1 MSEEAQNVSRVQ
13 LERIAENIRQ
23 AQSIVI
29 VTHERPDADALGS
42 SLGLAHALRKVGKDV
57 RVLSYEY
64 IPENLRFLPG
74 IETVVPGD
82 PGPETDLV
90 VAVDA
95 GEASQIGERLYNE
108 ILRHRIPLVVVD
120 HHESNTGY
128 GAVSAIFPQ
137 RAATAE
143 VTLDLIQILGIPLDP
158 TIATCLMA
166 GIVFDT
172 RGFSIPDT
180 SPETMEAVALLM
192 RHGGSLYRVMA
203 AYRGQHR
210 SAALRLW
217 GEALRNLQVRDGIG
231 WTAISREMY
240 QATGTR
246 LEDTEG
252 LANFILDASDVR
264 ISLVFREKPEGGPI
278 RVSGR
283 ARPGI
288 NLVPLARAF
297 RGGGHKMAVGF
308 DVDLPLE
315 EAVQAALERLEGLRR
330 AGRLEDP
337 QTQDPGGESP
347 RP

>member
-1 MSEEAQNVSRVQ
+1 MSEEVPDFSPQVQ
-13 LERIAENIRQ
+13 LERIAASIRQ
-23 AQSIVI
+23 ARRIAI

-42 SLGLAHALRKVGKDV
+42 SLGLAHTLRKIGKEV
-57 RVLSYEY
+57 QVLSYDY

-74 IETVVPGD
+74 IETVVRGN

-90 VAVDA
+90 IAVDA

-108 ILRHRIPLVVVD
+108 ILRHRLPLVVVD

-137 RAATAE
+137 KAATAE
-143 VTLDLIQILGIPLDP
+143 VVLDLIQTLGIPPDP

-166 GIVFDT
+166 GIIFDT
-172 RGFSIPDT
+172 RGLSIPDT
-180 SPETMEAVALLM
+180 SPETLESVALLM
-192 RHGGSLYRVMA
+192 RSGGSLYQVMA

-217 GEALRNLQVRDGIG
+217 GEALSQLQVRDGVG
-231 WTAISREMY
+231 WTAVSREMY

-252 LANFILDASDVR
+252 LANFILDASDVQ

-315 EAVQAALERLEGLRR
+315 EAVQAALARLADLRR
-330 AGRLEDP
+330 AGLLEDK
-337 QTQDPGGESP
+337 
-347 RP
+347 

>member
-1 MSEEAQNVSRVQ
+1 MSETDIRSSRTR
-13 LERIAENIRQ
+13 LEQIAGLIRQ
-23 AQSIVI
+23 ARRIAI

-57 RVLSYEY
+57 RILSYEH
-64 IPENLRFLPG
+64 IPENLQFLPG

-82 PGPETDLV
+82 PEPDTDLV

-95 GEASQIGERLYNE
+95 GEASQIGERLYRA
-108 ILRHRIPLVVVD
+108 ILRHQLPLVVVD

-128 GAVSAIFPQ
+128 GTVSAIFPQ
-137 RAATAE
+137 KAATAE
-143 VTLDLIQILGIPLDP
+143 VILDLLGILGIPLDP

-172 RGFSIPDT
+172 RAFSVPDT
-180 SPETMEAVALLM
+180 TPETLESTARLM
-192 RHGGSLYRVMA
+192 RGGGSLYQVMA
-203 AYRGQHR
+203 AYKGQHR

-217 GEALRNLQVRDGIG
+217 GEALRRLQVQDGVG

-240 QATGTR
+240 RATGTR
-246 LEDTEG
+246 MEDTEG
-252 LANFILDASDVR
+252 LANFILDASDVW
-264 ISLVFREKPEGGPI
+264 ISLVFRERPEGGPI
-278 RVSGR
+278 RASGR

-315 EAVQAALERLEGLRR
+315 DAVEATLARLEELRR
-330 AGRLEDP
+330 LGQLED
-337 QTQDPGGESP
+337 
-347 RP
+347 R

>member
-1 MSEEAQNVSRVQ
+1 MSEETPNAFPRTQ
-13 LERIAENIRQ
+13 LERIAASIRR
-23 AQSIVI
+23 AQRIAI

-42 SLGLAHALRKVGKDV
+42 SLALAHALRKIGKDV
-57 RVLSYEY
+57 QVLSYDY

-74 IETVVPGD
+74 IETVVRGS

-95 GEASQIGERLYNE
+95 GEASQIGDRLYNE
-108 ILRHRIPLVVVD
+108 ILRHGLPLVVVD
-120 HHESNTGY
+120 HHESNRGY

-137 RAATAE
+137 KAATAE
-143 VTLDLIQILGIPLDP
+143 VILDLIQALEIPLDP
-158 TIATCLMA
+158 TVATCLMA

-172 RGFSIPDT
+172 RAFSIPDT
-180 SPETMEAVALLM
+180 SPETLEAVALLM
-192 RHGGSLYRVMA
+192 RSGGSLYRVMA

-217 GEALRNLQVRDGIG
+217 GEALTRLQVQDGVG

-240 QATGTR
+240 RATGTR
-246 LEDTEG
+246 MEDTEG
-252 LANFILDASDVR
+252 LANFILDASDVQ

-315 EAVQAALERLEGLRR
+315 EAVRAALERLAELRR
-330 AGRLEDP
+330 AGVLEDSSG
-337 QTQDPGGESP
+337 TG
-347 RP
+347 

>member
-1 MSEEAQNVSRVQ
+1 MSTETPALSPWAQ
-13 LERIAENIRQ
+13 LEQIAASIRR
-23 AQSIVI
+23 AQRIVI

-42 SLGLAHALRKVGKDV
+42 SLALAHALRKIGKDV

-74 IETVVPGD
+74 IETVAPAN

-95 GEASQIGERLYNE
+95 GEASQIGDRLYNE
-108 ILRHRIPLVVVD
+108 ILRHGLPLVVVD

-137 RAATAE
+137 KAATAE
-143 VTLDLIQILGIPLDP
+143 VVLDLIQALGIPLDP

-172 RGFSIPDT
+172 RAFSIPDT
-180 SPETMEAVALLM
+180 SPETLEAVALLM
-192 RHGGSLYRVMA
+192 RNGGSLYHVMA

-217 GEALRNLQVRDGIG
+217 GEALARLQVQDGVG

-240 QATGTR
+240 RATGTR
-246 LEDTEG
+246 MEDTEG
-252 LANFILDASDVR
+252 LANFILDASDVQ

-315 EAVQAALERLEGLRR
+315 AAVQAALSRLAELRR
-330 AGRLEDP
+330 TGDLEDP
-337 QTQDPGGESP
+337 SGAG
-347 RP
+347 